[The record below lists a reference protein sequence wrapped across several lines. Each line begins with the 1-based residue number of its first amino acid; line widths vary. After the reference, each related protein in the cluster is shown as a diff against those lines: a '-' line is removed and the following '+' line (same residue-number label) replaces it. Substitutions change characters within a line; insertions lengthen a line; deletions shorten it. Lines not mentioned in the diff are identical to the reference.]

1 MLLSEHLDTERN
13 AHHVLEQKL
22 GTNLLERCT
31 RWGRHHSVD
40 LPLQKQALRRYP
52 EVGRNRSRVGLS
64 SKRNL
69 AVLVTPFNTY
79 CDSGFKF
86 ESLESFERLI
96 DSANL
101 RIGDHSMCLSH

>member
-1 MLLSEHLDTERN
+1 M
-13 AHHVLEQKL
+13 LEQKL

-31 RWGRHHSVD
+31 RWDRHHSVD

-69 AVLVTPFNTY
+69 AVLVTPLYIY
-79 CDSGFKF
+79 CDGEFNIK
-86 ESLESFERLI
+86 SLKSFERLM
-96 DSANL
+96 DRANL
-101 RIGDHSMCLSH
+101 RMENVQCASAT